1 MLISILVQFSK
12 LESKQSNNSS
22 KQEEFAKIEKHPPA
36 TESHHKEG
44 GKIFMAHQ
52 PRDTERSVQ
61 TCSSIPKDKYE
72 LEKFIKEKRDYHN
85 SELFSIEAN
94 DAWQAEQKRNYNNA
108 LAGSITE
115 DARVLDLSLTE
126 EESGRIFGGQIAQA
140 FILGWI
146 SMLMLTLVWRIK

>member
-1 MLISILVQFSK
+1 
-12 LESKQSNNSS
+12 
-22 KQEEFAKIEKHPPA
+22 
-36 TESHHKEG
+36 
-44 GKIFMAHQ
+44 MAHQ